1 MHEIELIKIL
11 AFGLLVA
18 LILGYFT
25 QKIKLSPIVGYL
37 IAGFIVGPHFPGY
50 NADVGIASQLAEAG
64 VILLMF
70 GVGLHFNLKELMAVK
85 NIALTGAVIQSIAA
99 TIVGTLITMAF
110 GLSLT
115 AGVVIGMGLSV
126 ASTVVLMKMLEDNG
140 LMNTRQGH
148 IVVGWLIA
156 EDILTVLAL
165 VILPSLTNSA
175 QGYLAFGTNIL
186 IAVLKVLIF
195 GGITLLLGGK
205 IVPWI
210 LAKVAKTRSRELFT
224 LTILVTAFSIA
235 TVAAVYFGVSFA
247 LGAFLAGM
255 VVGNTSLSHEATA
268 DILPMRDAFSVI
280 FFISVGML
288 VDPLFIFNNI
298 WFVLICLMVVL
309 IIKPLSA
316 FLIVIG
322 LGSSVKIA
330 LTAAVG
336 LAQIGEFSFILAQEA
351 QGLGIISKEGYSVL
365 IGCSIISISLN
376 PILFKIFPEF
386 EKTLMKNRRIWNLL
400 NRKSEKKN
408 KETVEKAKEINETVK
423 GDAVI
428 IGFGPVGRSVY
439 EMLLKKEISPVII
452 DLNIDTITELTE
464 KKIPALYGDGVR
476 KDILIQAG
484 IKKAEMVFITLPDV
498 KNTISV
504 VSEII
509 KLNNRIKIFARVRYK
524 GSESILKGMGV
535 YEVAVEEDTVAKSM
549 VERLEKEF

>member
-11 AFGLLVA
+11 AFGLLAA

-37 IAGFIVGPHFPGY
+37 MAGFIVGPHFPGY

-85 NIALTGAVIQSIAA
+85 NIALTGAVIQSIIA

-165 VILPSLTNSA
+165 VILPSLTNST
-175 QGYLAFGTNIL
+175 QGYLGFGTNVL

-195 GGITLLLGGK
+195 GGVTLLLGGK
-205 IVPWI
+205 VVPWI

-235 TVAAVYFGVSFA
+235 TVAAIYFGVSFA

-288 VDPLFIFNNI
+288 VDPVFIFNNI

-322 LGSSVKIA
+322 LGSSVTVA

-351 QGLGIISKEGYSVL
+351 QSLGIISKEGYSVL
-365 IGCSIISISLN
+365 IGCSIISIALN
-376 PILFKIFPEF
+376 PILFKLFPEF
-386 EKTLMKNRRIWNLL
+386 EKKLMKNSKIWNLL
-400 NRKSEKKN
+400 NKRSEKKN
-408 KETVEKAKEINETVK
+408 KEIIKRAKEISVATK
-423 GDAVI
+423 TDAII

-439 EMLLKKEISPVII
+439 EMLVKKEISPVII
-452 DLNIDTITELTE
+452 DLNIETITELTD
-464 KKIPALYGDGVR
+464 KKIPALFGDGIR

-484 IKKAEMVFITLPDV
+484 IKRAEMVFITLPDV

-504 VSEII
+504 VSEITKI
-509 KLNNRIKIFARVRYK
+509 NNKIKIFARVRYK
-524 GSESILKGMGV
+524 GSEDILKSMGV
-535 YEVAVEEDTVAKSM
+535 YEVSVEENAVAKSM
-549 VERLEKEF
+549 VERLEKEL

>member
-11 AFGLLVA
+11 AFGLLAA

-37 IAGFIVGPHFPGY
+37 MAGFIVGPHFPGY

-85 NIALTGAVIQSIAA
+85 NIALTGAVIQSIIA
-99 TIVGTLITMAF
+99 TIGGTLITMAF

-165 VILPSLTNSA
+165 VILPSLTNST
-175 QGYLAFGTNIL
+175 QGYLGFGTNVL

-195 GGITLLLGGK
+195 GGVTLLLGGK
-205 IVPWI
+205 VVPWI

-235 TVAAVYFGVSFA
+235 TVAAIYFGVSFA

-288 VDPLFIFNNI
+288 VDPVFIFNNI

-322 LGSSVKIA
+322 LGSSVTVA

-351 QGLGIISKEGYSVL
+351 QSLGIISKEGYSVL
-365 IGCSIISISLN
+365 IGCSIISIALN
-376 PILFKIFPEF
+376 PILFKLFPEF
-386 EKTLMKNRRIWNLL
+386 EKKLMKNSKIWNLL
-400 NRKSEKKN
+400 NKRSEKKN
-408 KETVEKAKEINETVK
+408 KEIIKRAKEISVATK
-423 GDAVI
+423 TDAII

-439 EMLLKKEISPVII
+439 EMLVKKEISPVII
-452 DLNIDTITELTE
+452 DLNIETITELTD
-464 KKIPALYGDGVR
+464 KKIPALFGDGIR

-484 IKKAEMVFITLPDV
+484 IKRAEMVFITLPDV

-504 VSEII
+504 VSEITKI
-509 KLNNRIKIFARVRYK
+509 NNKIKIFARVRYK
-524 GSESILKGMGV
+524 GSEDILKSMGV
-535 YEVAVEEDTVAKSM
+535 YEVSVEENAVAKSM
-549 VERLEKEF
+549 VERLEKEL

>member
-11 AFGLLVA
+11 AFGLLAA

-37 IAGFIVGPHFPGY
+37 MAGFIVGPHFPGY

-85 NIALTGAVIQSIAA
+85 NIALTGAVIQSIIA
-99 TIVGTLITMAF
+99 TIGGTLITMAF

-165 VILPSLTNSA
+165 VILPSLTNST
-175 QGYLAFGTNIL
+175 QGYLGFGTNVL

-195 GGITLLLGGK
+195 GGVTLLLGGK
-205 IVPWI
+205 VVPWI
-210 LAKVAKTRSRELFT
+210 LAKVAKARSRELFT

-235 TVAAVYFGVSFA
+235 TVAAIYFGVSFA

-288 VDPLFIFNNI
+288 VDPVFIFNNI

-322 LGSSVKIA
+322 LGSSVTVA

-351 QGLGIISKEGYSVL
+351 QSLGIISKEGYSVL
-365 IGCSIISISLN
+365 IGCSIISIALN
-376 PILFKIFPEF
+376 PILFKLFPEF
-386 EKTLMKNRRIWNLL
+386 EKKLMKNSKIWNLL
-400 NRKSEKKN
+400 NKRSEKKN
-408 KETVEKAKEINETVK
+408 KEIIKRAKEISVVTK
-423 GDAVI
+423 TDAII

-439 EMLLKKEISPVII
+439 EMLVKKEISPVII
-452 DLNIDTITELTE
+452 DLNIETITELTD
-464 KKIPALYGDGVR
+464 KKIPALFGDGIR

-484 IKKAEMVFITLPDV
+484 IKRAEMVFITLPDV

-504 VSEII
+504 VSEIT
-509 KLNNRIKIFARVRYK
+509 KLNNKIKIFARVRYK
-524 GSESILKGMGV
+524 GSEDILKSMGV
-535 YEVAVEEDTVAKSM
+535 YEVSVEENAVAKSM
-549 VERLEKEF
+549 VERLEKEL

>member
-11 AFGLLVA
+11 AFGLLAA

-37 IAGFIVGPHFPGY
+37 MAGFIVGPHFPGY
-50 NADVGIASQLAEAG
+50 NADAGIASQLAEAG

-70 GVGLHFNLKELMAVK
+70 GVGLHFNIKELMAVK
-85 NIALTGAVIQSIAA
+85 NIALTGAIIQSIIA
-99 TIVGTLITMAF
+99 TIVGALITMAF

-195 GGITLLLGGK
+195 GGVTLLLGGK
-205 IVPWI
+205 VVPWI

-235 TVAAVYFGVSFA
+235 TVAAIYFGVSFA

-288 VDPLFIFNNI
+288 VDPVFIFNNI

-309 IIKPLSA
+309 VIKPLSA

-322 LGSSVKIA
+322 LGSSVTIA

-351 QGLGIISKEGYSVL
+351 QSLGIISKEGYSVL
-365 IGCSIISISLN
+365 IGCSIISIALN
-376 PILFKIFPEF
+376 PLLFKLFPEF
-386 EKTLMKNRRIWNLL
+386 EKKLMKNSKIWNLL
-400 NRKSEKKN
+400 NKRSEKKN
-408 KETVEKAKEINETVK
+408 KEIIKRAKEIGVATK
-423 GDAVI
+423 ADAII

-439 EMLLKKEISPVII
+439 EMLVKKEISPVII
-452 DLNIDTITELTE
+452 DLNIETITELTD
-464 KKIPALYGDGVR
+464 KKIPALFGDGIR

-484 IKKAEMVFITLPDV
+484 IKRAEMVFITLPDV
-498 KNTISV
+498 KNTVSV
-504 VSEII
+504 VSEITKI
-509 KLNNRIKIFARVRYK
+509 NNRIKIFARVRYK
-524 GSESILKGMGV
+524 GSESILKSMGV
-535 YEVAVEEDTVAKSM
+535 YKVSVEEDTVAKSM
-549 VERLEKEF
+549 VERLEQEL

>member
-11 AFGLLVA
+11 AFGLLAA

-37 IAGFIVGPHFPGY
+37 MAGFIVGPHFPGY
-50 NADVGIASQLAEAG
+50 NADVGIATQLAEAG

-85 NIALTGAVIQSIAA
+85 NIALTGAVIQSIIA
-99 TIVGTLITMAF
+99 TIGGTLITMAF

-165 VILPSLTNSA
+165 VILPSLTNST
-175 QGYLAFGTNIL
+175 QGYLGFGTNVL

-195 GGITLLLGGK
+195 GGVTLLLGGK
-205 IVPWI
+205 VVPWI
-210 LAKVAKTRSRELFT
+210 LAKVAKARSRELFT

-235 TVAAVYFGVSFA
+235 TVAAIYFGVSFA

-288 VDPLFIFNNI
+288 VDPVFIFNNI

-322 LGSSVKIA
+322 LGSSVTVA

-351 QGLGIISKEGYSVL
+351 QSLGIISKEGYSVL
-365 IGCSIISISLN
+365 IGCSIISIALN
-376 PILFKIFPEF
+376 PILFKLFPEF
-386 EKTLMKNRRIWNLL
+386 EKKLMKNSKIWNLL
-400 NRKSEKKN
+400 NKRSEKKN
-408 KETVEKAKEINETVK
+408 KEIIKRAKEISVATK
-423 GDAVI
+423 TDAII

-439 EMLLKKEISPVII
+439 EMLVKKEISPVII
-452 DLNIDTITELTE
+452 DLNIETITELTD
-464 KKIPALYGDGVR
+464 KKIPALFGDGIR

-484 IKKAEMVFITLPDV
+484 IKRAEMVFITLPDV

-504 VSEII
+504 VSEITKI
-509 KLNNRIKIFARVRYK
+509 NNKIKIFARVRYK
-524 GSESILKGMGV
+524 GSEDILKSMGV
-535 YEVAVEEDTVAKSM
+535 YEVSVEENAVAKSM
-549 VERLEKEF
+549 VERLEKEL